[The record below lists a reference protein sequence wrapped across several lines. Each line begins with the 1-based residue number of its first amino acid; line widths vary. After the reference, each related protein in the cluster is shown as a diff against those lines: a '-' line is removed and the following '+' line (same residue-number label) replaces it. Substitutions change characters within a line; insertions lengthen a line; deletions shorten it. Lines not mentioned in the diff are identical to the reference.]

1 MSDERAGDLA
11 RLLAGDLSAL
21 SQDELIAATKRV
33 EATRDDTL
41 QWSGRL
47 LAALHD
53 THELSWPAIARLT
66 GISQSTAHR
75 RAQPYLTAGADEG
88 PEQGR
93 R

>member
-1 MSDERAGDLA
+1 MSGERAEGLD

-21 SQDELIAATKRV
+21 SQDELVAATRRV

-53 THELSWPAIARLT
+53 THQLSWPAIARLT
-66 GISQSTAHR
+66 GIPQSTAHR
-75 RAQPYLTAGADEG
+75 RAQPYLTAGPDEG
-88 PEQGR
+88 GTS
-93 R
+93 

>member
-21 SQDELIAATKRV
+21 SQDELVAAARRV

-53 THELSWPAIARLT
+53 THQLSWPAIARLT
-66 GISQSTAHR
+66 GIPQSTAHR
-75 RAQPYLTAGADEG
+75 RAQPYLTAGPEEG
-88 PEQGR
+88 AQP
-93 R
+93 

>member
-1 MSDERAGDLA
+1 MSGERAEDLP

-21 SQDELIAATKRV
+21 SQDELVAATRRV
-33 EATRDDTL
+33 EATRDETL

-66 GISQSTAHR
+66 GIPQSTAHR
-75 RAQPYLTAGADEG
+75 RAQPYLTAGPDEG
-88 PEQGR
+88 SKN
-93 R
+93 